1 MFSRNNNSTLQIER
15 MGFVRSLTIM
25 AFVFAFVLVACKGD
39 QGPLGPRGDQGV
51 QGEQGVQGVQG
62 AQGVQGVQGS
72 QGVQGPQGEQG
83 PQGPQGEQGEQGDA
97 GVTLNWAD
105 VIETGNLQDA
115 IYIVGVL
122 TDEGPFTG
130 GTAFSAYFTDKLWT
144 NAHVV
149 TEVVELIR
157 DPEVAELNPVP
168 FVTRTGTLIGGDETY
183 FWRPYIIHPEYD
195 GTVMSADVALI
206 EINGTINHPS
216 PVFLPREFTDELRAG
231 QPVGTLGF
239 PRMSTI
245 ADALLPLASFKEG
258 TISALRPFY
267 NESFLDFP
275 INTGHLVHYNLATR
289 GGTSGSPVFDHQG
302 FIIAIN
308 HAGIVQLVPYPEEE
322 EEYPDEEEGEG
333 EGEEDE
339 GEGGGEGEGE
349 EEEEEELEFLA
360 AIDTHENF
368 GINISLAWDLLDF
381 LASVDATVTFDGLND
396 TDTVEADT
404 QSSPDTEY
412 QAFPKNWNGET
423 WLP

>member
-1 MFSRNNNSTLQIER
+1 MIVAL
-15 MGFVRSLTIM
+15 
-25 AFVFAFVLVACKGD
+25 AFVLVACKGD

-51 QGEQGVQGVQG
+51 QGVQGVQGNQGVQG
-62 AQGVQGVQGS
+62 AQG
-72 QGVQGPQGEQG
+72 PQGEQG
-83 PQGPQGEQGEQGDA
+83 GQGEPGE
-97 GVTLNWAD
+97 TLNWAD
-105 VIETGNLQDA
+105 VIEEGNLEDA

-122 TDEGPFTG
+122 TDKGPFTG

-149 TEVVELIR
+149 TEILDAMN
-157 DPEVAELNPVP
+157 DPELAELNPIP

-195 GTVMSADVALI
+195 GSLMSADIALI
-206 EINGTINHPS
+206 EINGTINHTM
-216 PVFLPREFTDELRAG
+216 PVFLPREFTDELRVG

-239 PRMSTI
+239 PGLPTI
-245 ADALLPLASFKEG
+245 FDALLPLATFKEG

-267 NESFLDFP
+267 NESFIDFP
-275 INTGHLVHYNLATR
+275 INTGHLVHYNLGTR

-308 HAGIVQLVPYPEEE
+308 HAGLNQIVPYPEEE
-322 EEYPDEEEGEG
+322 DEGMNPGGEEGGG

-339 GEGGGEGEGE
+339 GEGDGEGGGEDEEEGE
-349 EEEEEELEFLA
+349 EEEEEPEYLA
-360 AIDTHENF
+360 SIPTLENF
-368 GINISLAWDLLDF
+368 GINIAVAWDLLDF
-381 LASVDATVTFDGLND
+381 LASVDATVTYGGLNE
-396 TDTVEADT
+396 TDTVEAGV
-404 QSSPDTEY
+404 QSSQTEY